1 MKTIIKKSELKSIYD
16 IDCPT
21 WKPII
26 EKYDGWVIDK
36 TAGSPADLWNGNAV
50 EILKTIQSETIDLIV
65 TDPPYKI
72 ITGGDSN
79 GKNSTRP
86 KGILSGNRKLMKF
99 IPKFSEWLPECYRV
113 LKNGTHAYFMINS
126 TNLTEM
132 LVEVEKAG
140 FKIHNILIWKKN
152 NCTPSQFYMKNCEYI
167 IFCRKGKAKY
177 INNIG
182 GSKTVHDFNNIIGNK
197 VHPTEKPVE
206 LMSVYVE
213 NSSNENDIVLDPFM
227 GAGSTGVACLKLNRK
242 FIGIEIEINYFDIAK
257 NRLMEIGK

>member
-1 MKTIIKKSELKSIYD
+1 MKTKFD
-16 IDCPT
+16 IMQ
-21 WKPII
+21 
-26 EKYDGWVIDK
+26 ESLFENE
-36 TAGSPADLWNGNAV
+36 TAIAPNRCYALPDLWNGNAV

-79 GKNSTRP
+79 GKNSIRP
-86 KGILSGNRKLMKF
+86 KGILSGNRELMKF

-132 LVEVEKAG
+132 LVEVEKVG
-140 FKIHNILIWKKN
+140 FKVHNILIWKKN

-177 INNIG
+177 INNMG

-197 VHPTEKPVE
+197 AHPTEKPVE
-206 LMSVYVE
+206 LMSVYIE
-213 NSSNENDIVLDPFM
+213 NSSNENDLVLDPFM

-242 FIGIEIEINYFDIAK
+242 FLGIEIDTNYFDIAQ
-257 NRLMEIGK
+257 NRLMETKIKGCA

>member
-1 MKTIIKKSELKSIYD
+1 MQIQDQLKIKPDVAIAQNHCYAL
-16 IDCPT
+16 P
-21 WKPII
+21 
-26 EKYDGWVIDK
+26 
-36 TAGSPADLWNGNAV
+36 DLWNGNAV
-50 EILKTIQSETIDLIV
+50 ELLKTIQSETIDLIV

-79 GKNSTRP
+79 GKNSIRP
-86 KGILSGNRKLMKF
+86 KGILSGNRELMKF

-113 LKNGTHAYFMINS
+113 LKNGTHAYFMVNS

-177 INNIG
+177 INNMG

-206 LMSVYVE
+206 LMSIYVE
-213 NSSNENDIVLDPFM
+213 NSSNENDLVLDPFM
-227 GAGSTGVACLKLNRK
+227 GSGSTGIACLKLNRK
-242 FIGIEIEINYFDIAK
+242 FIGIEIDTNYFDIAQ
-257 NRLMEIGK
+257 NRLMETKTKGCA